1 MWGNTGWKLNSI
13 LLGATKPQV
22 FQGSL
27 TFSRLK
33 HKVANWLMDVAN
45 WLMDEDAGKI
55 SGTLENF
62 DRASDHMT
70 AQVII
75 GFDPQTPQ
83 AMNAITSKTR
93 IIRPTTAAPS
103 LETNNLCTAGT

>member
-45 WLMDEDAGKI
+45 WLMDKDAGKI

>member
-33 HKVANWLMDVAN
+33 HKIANWLMDN
-45 WLMDEDAGKI
+45 DAGKI

-62 DRASDHMT
+62 DRASDHMF

-83 AMNAITSKTR
+83 AINAITSKTR